1 MSTNLGNRISVTL
14 SFSGIFYGCI
24 FFSKLNLNQLHN
36 VSLHPLKRTRMK
48 FIGFLVFLVVFLM
61 GFSMLVFLGLFVGYW
76 LTLIGLESVNPKIAH
91 AIIGHKEEESAE

>member
-14 SFSGIFYGCI
+14 SFSSIFCGCI
-24 FFSKLNLNQLHN
+24 FYSKLNLNQLHN
-36 VSLHPLKRTRMK
+36 VSLRPLKRTRMK